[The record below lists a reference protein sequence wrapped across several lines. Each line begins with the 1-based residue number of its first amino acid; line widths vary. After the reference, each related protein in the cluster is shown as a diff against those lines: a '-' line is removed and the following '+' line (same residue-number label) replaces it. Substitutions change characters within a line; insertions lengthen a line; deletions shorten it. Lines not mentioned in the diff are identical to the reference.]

1 MVKLNFIAFRVS
13 SLVEKKIFFFFF
25 IGKINE
31 RLLCLEAASDAS
43 GKGMFDTFCAISEKY
58 QINWKEKLCAQ
69 AYDGAAS
76 MQGVYSGLKTFIQK
90 ENPRAVYIWCFAHIL
105 NLAIVDTLDSST
117 DTRNF
122 FGDLQGLIGFMRA
135 RKRTAIFYEC
145 QKKLNVGT
153 KAKDRIK
160 KLKTFSDTRWTSHD
174 RVILV
179 IHDKFDALKEAL
191 KILSD
196 ATDRVTSSNARIFLT
211 TISSFNFVL
220 IMKLMKQLFAITT
233 PLSCYLQS
241 KSIDFIQAYQLVDMA
256 KKELEKMR
264 STEKFQELVEDTKLF
279 ATENNIDEC
288 DFKEIRIRKRKIF
301 DGEQTSDEQF
311 DSVSER

>member
-1 MVKLNFIAFRVS
+1 
-13 SLVEKKIFFFFF
+13 
-25 IGKINE
+25 
-31 RLLCLEAASDAS
+31 
-43 GKGMFDTFCAISEKY
+43 
-58 QINWKEKLCAQ
+58 
-69 AYDGAAS
+69 
-76 MQGVYSGLKTFIQK
+76 MQGVYSGLKTFIQN

-122 FGDLQGLIGFMRA
+122 FGDLQRLIAFMRA

-145 QKKLNVGT
+145 QKKLNIGT

-160 KLKTFSDTRWTSHD
+160 KLKTFSDTRWASHD

-191 KILSD
+191 KILTDS
-196 ATDRVTSSNARIFLT
+196 ADRVTSSNALIFLT

-220 IMKLMKQLFAITT
+220 IIKLMKQMFAITT
-233 PLSCYLQS
+233 SLSCNLQS

-256 KKELEKMR
+256 KKEFKKMR
-264 STEKFQELVEDTKLF
+264 STEKFQELVKDTKLF
-279 ATENNIDEC
+279 AIENNLETC
-288 DFKEIRIRKRKIF
+288 DFKETRIRKRKLLA
-301 DGEQTSDEQF
+301 GEQTSEEQF
-311 DSVSER
+311 DSISEK